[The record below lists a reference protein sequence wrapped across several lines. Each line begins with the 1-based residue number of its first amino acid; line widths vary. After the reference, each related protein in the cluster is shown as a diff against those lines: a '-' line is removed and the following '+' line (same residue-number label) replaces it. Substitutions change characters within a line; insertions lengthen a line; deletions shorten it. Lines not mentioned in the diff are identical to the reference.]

1 MQSKF
6 FFSCLI
12 SDFIDVW
19 HVFKSLTIIAKK
31 TLIYVPF
38 FGMAAYLTDVI
49 FIDRHSST
57 AKETMNNA
65 MKRLKEKNIKL
76 WIFSEG
82 DDNFNFAIL

>member
-1 MQSKF
+1 
-6 FFSCLI
+6 
-12 SDFIDVW
+12 
-19 HVFKSLTIIAKK
+19 
-31 TLIYVPF
+31 
-38 FGMAAYLTDVI
+38 MAAYLTDVI